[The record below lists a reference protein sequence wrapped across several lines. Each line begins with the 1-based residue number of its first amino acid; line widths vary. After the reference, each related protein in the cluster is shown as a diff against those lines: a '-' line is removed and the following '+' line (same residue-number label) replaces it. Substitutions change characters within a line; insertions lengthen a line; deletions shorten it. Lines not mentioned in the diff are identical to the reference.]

1 MIATQL
7 ERRNVMSAER
17 ETGAIAGDS
26 PSAADIAERDELPL
40 DESLTDLFDRL
51 DREAFQR
58 SLKQRDLRLLS
69 IALRRR

>member
-1 MIATQL
+1 
-7 ERRNVMSAER
+7 MSAER
-17 ETGAIAGDS
+17 ETGAIAGDP
-26 PSAADIAERDELPL
+26 PSAADIAEHDELPVE
-40 DESLTDLFDRL
+40 ESLTDLFDRL

>member
-26 PSAADIAERDELPL
+26 PSAVSAEHDEQQV

-69 IALRRR
+69 IAVRRR